1 MDEND
6 VLSLENICNGAMPE
20 IFRREL
26 SIILANIA
34 DVNTPAEKKRAIT
47 FKLTFEPF
55 PDRKGAQITLT
66 SETKL
71 AGVDGVQANAFIY
84 KQNGELTAITQDA
97 RQERL
102 FGKQVEAENVV
113 EMQKEAK

>member
-47 FKLTFEPF
+47 FKFTFEPF

-84 KQNGELTAITQDA
+84 RQNGELTAITQDA

-102 FGKQVEAENVV
+102 FGKQIEAENVV
-113 EMQKEAK
+113 EMKEAQ